1 VTIGEN
7 PGAVSSGPEEA
18 QAGQAILRV
27 GAVTLSF
34 SSVYI
39 FIFEKKIEFQLAL
52 GFHFSNFCQTFLP
65 GLWVTFWVPLGPP
78 GCLCGHLFEKMEI
91 SCFWRQSLV
100 PSREPFHSF

>member
-1 VTIGEN
+1 MTIGEN

-39 FIFEKKIEFQLAL
+39 FISEKKIEFQLAL
-52 GFHFSNFCQTFLP
+52 GFHFSNFFQTFLP
-65 GLWVTFWVPLGPP
+65 GLWVTFGCPWAPLGV
-78 GCLCGHLFEKMEI
+78 FVDTFSKK
-91 SCFWRQSLV
+91 WKLV
-100 PSREPFHSF
+100 VSGGNP